1 MPASRKSGAR
11 GSGRSP
17 GFPLAE
23 VVYQALRH
31 ELTSGAYRPGDRL
44 REDEVAQRLHVSRTP
59 VREAFGRLAAKGL
72 VVPSGGRGP
81 VVRTLEAAEVVEL
94 YAMREILEG
103 GAARLASQHASP
115 LRSMRSTTSTRS
127 IVPTPAI
134 PRRSPP
140 RSHDSHRNLRS
151 GQEPVFGHALQ
162 ELQDAIALLGGTTF
176 SVPGRPREAA
186 AEHRAI
192 IDAIARRDPD
202 AAEQAARA
210 HIREALRA
218 RLKMPRQQHNF
229 ADLRLPA
236 GSA

>member
-1 MPASRKSGAR
+1 M
-11 GSGRSP
+11 
-17 GFPLAE
+17 
-23 VVYQALRH
+23 
-31 ELTSGAYRPGDRL
+31 
-44 REDEVAQRLHVSRTP
+44 
-59 VREAFGRLAAKGL
+59 
-72 VVPSGGRGP
+72 
-81 VVRTLEAAEVVEL
+81 
-94 YAMREILEG
+94 
-103 GAARLASQHASP
+103 
-115 LRSMRSTTSTRS
+115 
-127 IVPTPAI
+127 
-134 PRRSPP
+134 
-140 RSHDSHRNLRS
+140 
-151 GQEPVFGHALQ
+151 Q